1 MGYVCCTSQHLPAP
15 TFDGPF
21 SHLLLP
27 STPAL
32 PPLSLC
38 VSWGLKAA
46 EPIARGRLV
55 IEYIGEVINE
65 AMMRERNENQRK
77 LHPNDHDFYIM
88 QVAD

>member
-1 MGYVCCTSQHLPAP
+1 MHPLSTDHFLTSSFPP
-15 TFDGPF
+15 RR
-21 SHLLLP
+21 P
-27 STPAL
+27 S

>member
-1 MGYVCCTSQHLPAP
+1 VQCLPFN
-15 TFDGPF
+15 TFL
-21 SHLLLP
+21 H
-27 STPAL
+27 
-32 PPLSLC
+32 PLSTDHFLTSSFPPRRPSLSLS